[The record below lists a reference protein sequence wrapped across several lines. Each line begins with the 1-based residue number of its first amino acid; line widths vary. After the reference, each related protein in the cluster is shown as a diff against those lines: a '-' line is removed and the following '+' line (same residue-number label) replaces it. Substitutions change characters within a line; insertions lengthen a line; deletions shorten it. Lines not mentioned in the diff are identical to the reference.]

1 MTEEETD
8 WDAFTEQICRKI
20 INLEKEIVYKTRDFD
35 WTGDGA
41 PQWLLTDI
49 CHGLNKL
56 AIRLKTKDPIVMKE
70 DLYSLETK
78 ELVEAFWNHHERK
91 IEELE
96 KENERLRLQIS
107 KKLI

>member
-8 WDAFTEQICRKI
+8 WEAFTNQLCRKI
-20 INLEKEIVYKTRDFD
+20 IILEKEVIDKLRGISWSGDSKAQALLVGFIRD
-35 WTGDGA
+35 T
-41 PQWLLTDI
+41 TDMAR
-49 CHGLNKL
+49 K
-56 AIRLKTKDPIVMKE
+56 LKTKDPIVRKE

-78 ELVEAFWNHHERK
+78 ELVEAFWNHHEGK